1 LRVLAVL
8 AGRLVMKIGA
18 THMRC
23 AFGFRRVPLGK
34 ATLNVASIL
43 AGALFPSAAP
53 VTVFAALRVVAGPAR
68 LMPSWGHDS
77 IAIAI
82 AIAIATAIAIA
93 SAGAIADIAIS
104 RLATAD
110 TLLGIV
116 VRFAKG
122 NGVAPGAL
130 RGRRGRLVLD
140 WRASAV
146 RLADEWG
153 LASVIVVGLAALA
166 DSLRLVHDAVF
177 CAVAKLAAG
186 WRGGA
191 LGSPRS
197 GRPGPWRIPFRA

>member
-18 THMRC
+18 THVLW
-23 AFGFRRVPLGK
+23 AFGFGRVLLVS
-34 ATLNVASIL
+34 AMLNVASIR

-53 VTVFAALRVVAGPAR
+53 VTVIAALLVVGGPAR
-68 LMPSWGHDS
+68 LMPSCARDS

-82 AIAIATAIAIA
+82 AIAIA
-93 SAGAIADIAIS
+93 SAGASADIAIP
-104 RLATAD
+104 RLVTAD

-130 RGRRGRLVLD
+130 RGRQGDLVLD

-146 RLADEWG
+146 RLAGEWSI
-153 LASVIVVGLAALA
+153 ASVIVAVVGLAALA

-177 CAVAKLAAG
+177 RAVAKLAAG
-186 WRGGA
+186 GRGGA
-191 LGSPRS
+191 FGSPQC
-197 GRPGPWRIPFRA
+197 GRPGPWRILFRA